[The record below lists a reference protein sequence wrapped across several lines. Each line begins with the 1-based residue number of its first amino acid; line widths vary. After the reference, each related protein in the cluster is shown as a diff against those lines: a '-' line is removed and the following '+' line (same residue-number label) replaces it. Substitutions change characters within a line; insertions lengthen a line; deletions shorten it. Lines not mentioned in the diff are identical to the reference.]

1 MFLGFPKLVLKK
13 ASQLDRKWHEQLQK
27 SLPPLPPIKEFVP
40 KMNLQRLRDYQKP
53 PLAKFWT
60 LWPKR
65 TFEQALPT
73 KSWVSSARLR
83 ELAVKY
89 QYNDWAKL
97 EKVCQRLDV
106 GADIGCTGRA
116 RLPTFST
123 NAKSAY
129 LYGDRVCDALA
140 EMISDGI
147 MVGPLDEEEIPWK
160 DITISP
166 IMVRLKPTG
175 KARIIVNLSH
185 PETEVGPTGI
195 NSGIDTDNFPAKM
208 SSTAKFV
215 ESLFKVGRNALIC
228 KSDWNQA
235 YKHQFV
241 REEDLKLQ
249 FVKFLGKYFCELAL
263 VFGAGSSPGIYTDLA
278 SIPLFI
284 AIKKSGIR
292 EDLVGM
298 HLDDVVAVGH
308 EQSADIWK
316 FDDAYREIA
325 LEVGISLA
333 DRSDPDKSFG
343 PTTKGQ
349 VLGVDYNTED
359 WTWSIRQDKLIR
371 IMHMLREALDSEEVS
386 VGHMKSLVGKI
397 LYVRFLVP
405 GSKFKIGYLNQ
416 AAAGKNKSKMI
427 RLSPACKNHLNWWY
441 IMLPIHAEWSPIVRP
456 GPVLSPTAIPAY
468 TDAAGGSYKVGHGLG
483 GILGKDWFYV
493 PWPLWLNRGQPNYDG
508 VKFDRKM
515 CVLEMLGPLA
525 ILTIRPNLIRNKDV
539 EVFVDNSGAVSIIA
553 KGYSSSCLYSYT
565 VAMAINEVAL
575 ALNCNVVV
583 TKVPRCSDRNTQI
596 ADAISKADW
605 RKLDDLM
612 WWRNIE
618 PCRIP
623 VALLQWIND
632 PREDLN
638 LGRKILEEMA
648 QYTMVLGYNC

>member
-1 MFLGFPKLVLKK
+1 M
-13 ASQLDRKWHEQLQK
+13 
-27 SLPPLPPIKEFVP
+27 
-40 KMNLQRLRDYQKP
+40 
-53 PLAKFWT
+53 
-60 LWPKR
+60 
-65 TFEQALPT
+65 
-73 KSWVSSARLR
+73 
-83 ELAVKY
+83 
-89 QYNDWAKL
+89 
-97 EKVCQRLDV
+97 

-140 EMISDGI
+140 EIISDGI

-284 AIKKSGIR
+284 TIKKSGIR

-333 DRSDPDKSFG
+333 DRSDPD
-343 PTTKGQ
+343 
-349 VLGVDYNTED
+349 
-359 WTWSIRQDKLIR
+359 
-371 IMHMLREALDSEEVS
+371 
-386 VGHMKSLVGKI
+386 
-397 LYVRFLVP
+397 
-405 GSKFKIGYLNQ
+405 
-416 AAAGKNKSKMI
+416 
-427 RLSPACKNHLNWWY
+427 
-441 IMLPIHAEWSPIVRP
+441 
-456 GPVLSPTAIPAY
+456 
-468 TDAAGGSYKVGHGLG
+468 
-483 GILGKDWFYV
+483 
-493 PWPLWLNRGQPNYDG
+493 
-508 VKFDRKM
+508 
-515 CVLEMLGPLA
+515 
-525 ILTIRPNLIRNKDV
+525 
-539 EVFVDNSGAVSIIA
+539 
-553 KGYSSSCLYSYT
+553 
-565 VAMAINEVAL
+565 
-575 ALNCNVVV
+575 
-583 TKVPRCSDRNTQI
+583 
-596 ADAISKADW
+596 
-605 RKLDDLM
+605 
-612 WWRNIE
+612 
-618 PCRIP
+618 
-623 VALLQWIND
+623 
-632 PREDLN
+632 
-638 LGRKILEEMA
+638 
-648 QYTMVLGYNC
+648 